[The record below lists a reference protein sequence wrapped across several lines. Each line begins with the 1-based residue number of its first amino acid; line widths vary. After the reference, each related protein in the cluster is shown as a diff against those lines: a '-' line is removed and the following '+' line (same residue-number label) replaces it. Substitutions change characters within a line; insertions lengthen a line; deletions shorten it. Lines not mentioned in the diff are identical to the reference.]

1 MAGIRVWIDRRFFR
15 SAEGYDQDR
24 AHARLTDI
32 NLKILQ
38 EANPAEGTWAYLR
51 LAERPFHEHEREK
64 MIGRDCGSH
73 ANAGLCVDQT
83 AEESNRPRRH
93 TRAGPSRSGFA
104 PMRASPRVITT
115 P

>member
-1 MAGIRVWIDRRFFR
+1 MPSRVEI
-15 SAEGYDQDR
+15 ETE
-24 AHARLTDI
+24 HADPTRD
-32 NLKILQ
+32 
-38 EANPAEGTWAYLR
+38 
-51 LAERPFHEHEREK
+51 EHEREK